1 MTRDEIKTILFEEIT
16 TIAPDV
22 DPTAI
27 GPNEDVRD
35 ALDLDSMDML
45 NVIAALHERLG
56 VDIPEADA
64 PEFFTLEGGVE
75 YLTKRLTR

>member
-1 MTRDEIKTILFEEIT
+1 MTEAEIKAVLFEEIT
-16 TIAPDV
+16 FIAPDA
-22 DPTAI
+22 DPSAVA
-27 GPNEDVRD
+27 PDEDVRD

-64 PEFFTLEGGVE
+64 PQFFTIAGGVK
-75 YLTKRLTR
+75 YLAARLG

>member
-1 MTRDEIKTILFEEIT
+1 MTEDEIKAVLFEEIT
-16 TIAPDV
+16 TIAPDA
-22 DPTAI
+22 DPSAI
-27 GPNEDVRD
+27 APDEDVRD

-64 PEFFTLEGGVE
+64 PQFFTIEGGVK
-75 YLTKRLTR
+75 YLTARLG